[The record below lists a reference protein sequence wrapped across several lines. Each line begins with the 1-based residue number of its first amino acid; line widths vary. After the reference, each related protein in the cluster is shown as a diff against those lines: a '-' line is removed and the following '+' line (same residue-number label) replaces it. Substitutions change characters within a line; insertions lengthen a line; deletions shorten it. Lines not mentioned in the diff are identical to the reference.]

1 MESDQ
6 DSLAAIRKD
15 ASSTDLSS
23 SDSASSESIV
33 YATAQYPVRDWRKG
47 NQQDALISPA
57 NGNGRGFSWCER
69 MRQLTWIGS
78 RQYSELLIVSIVVFF
93 LLALITWE
101 AVGRSDGL

>member
-1 MESDQ
+1 MESAQ
-6 DSLAAIRKD
+6 DSLAAIGKD

-23 SDSASSESIV
+23 GESIV

-47 NQQDALISPA
+47 NQQDALISPV

-93 LLALITWE
+93 LLALIAWE